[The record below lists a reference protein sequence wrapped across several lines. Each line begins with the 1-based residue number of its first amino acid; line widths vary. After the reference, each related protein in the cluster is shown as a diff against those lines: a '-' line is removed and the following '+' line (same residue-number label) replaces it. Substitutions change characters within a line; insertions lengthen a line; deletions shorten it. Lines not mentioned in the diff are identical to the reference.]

1 MALKGDQPILDKNK
15 NGELDKEDFE
25 MMGKGGDS
33 PNTKYKQGGN
43 SPEQFGFLGVRRGLK
58 NAFSADYGDLQGKEK
73 LKLMAKNAASGFFGN
88 KEAIDAPGVGD
99 PTVDPNMT
107 AQLDTL
113 RNQINKQGYNQ
124 NVMMMQN
131 QGGGAAFG
139 KKGSVYGQDSQGEAG
154 GSSLA
159 KKGCTRKRY

>member
-1 MALKGDQPILDKNK
+1 MALKGNQKVLDKDG
-15 NGELDKEDFE
+15 NGELSGNDFE
-25 MMGKGGDS
+25 MMSKGGDS

-43 SPEQFGFLGVRRGLK
+43 SPEQFGFFGVRRGLK

-73 LKLMAKNAASGFFGN
+73 LGLIAKNVGSGFFGN
-88 KEAIDAPGVGD
+88 KEAIDAPGTGE
-99 PTVDPNMT
+99 PGVDPNMT

-113 RNQINKQGYNQ
+113 RNQMNKQGYNQ

-131 QGGGAAFG
+131 QGGNPAFS
-139 KKGSVYGQDSQGEAG
+139 KKGEVYGQESGGEAG
-154 GSSLA
+154 GSALA